1 MLSNILTDKD
11 LSTSEKVVLLYLID
25 KGNNSR
31 LDITFKTLQEELG
44 MTRPTI
50 AKAIKNLEEKQI
62 VKKENNFDFISSIE
76 HSFNKYFNTLTI
88 IPGNLLNILGFLRI
102 ANKTKST
109 PESPSYI
116 VPSKS
121 YKSYFI

>member
-31 LDITFKTLQEELG
+31 LDITFKTLQEELS

-50 AKAIKNLEEKQI
+50 AKAIKGLEEKHL
-62 VKKENNFDFISSIE
+62 VKKENNFHNGIISPNTYKVNL
-76 HSFNKYFNTLTI
+76 FKYN
-88 IPGNLLNILGFLRI
+88 
-102 ANKTKST
+102 
-109 PESPSYI
+109 
-116 VPSKS
+116 
-121 YKSYFI
+121 